1 MRYNDLLKIVF
12 ESLQRHI
19 SKSCKLAENITN
31 DIYPSIKNNISLSIL
46 LFVLDEDQKISV
58 LGNMS
63 GNIVSCTVKE
73 YPKNMAHKWDFDCD
87 VIKLVF
93 SDDEITIW
101 IDGD

>member
-1 MRYNDLLKIVF
+1 MRYNDLLKIVS

-19 SKSCKLAENITN
+19 LKSCKLSENITN
-31 DIYPSIKNNISLSIL
+31 DIYSTIKNTISLSS
-46 LFVLDEDQKISV
+46 LFLVLDEDQKISV

-73 YPKNMAHKWDFDCD
+73 YPQNMAHKWDLDCD
-87 VIKLVF
+87 VIKIVF

>member
-1 MRYNDLLKIVF
+1 MRYNDLLKIVS

-19 SKSCKLAENITN
+19 SKSCKLSENLTN
-31 DIYPSIKNNISLSIL
+31 DIYSTIKNTISLSSL
-46 LFVLDEDQKISV
+46 LLVLDEDQKISV

-73 YPKNMAHKWDFDCD
+73 YPKNMAHKWDLGCD
-87 VIKLVF
+87 VIKIVL

>member
-1 MRYNDLLKIVF
+1 MRYNDLLKIVS

-19 SKSCKLAENITN
+19 SKSCKLAENITS
-31 DIYPSIKNNISLSIL
+31 DIYTTIKTNISLSSL
-46 LFVLDEDQKISV
+46 LLVLDDNQNISV

-73 YPKNMAHKWDFDCD
+73 YPNNMAHKWDMDCD
-87 VIKLVF
+87 VIKVVF

>member
-1 MRYNDLLKIVF
+1 MRYNDLLKIVS

-19 SKSCKLAENITN
+19 VKSCKLAENITN
-31 DIYPSIKNNISLSIL
+31 DIYQAIKTNISLSSIL
-46 LFVLDEDQKISV
+46 LVLDDDQNISV

-73 YPKNMAHKWDFDCD
+73 YPKNMAHKWDLDCD
-87 VIKLVF
+87 VIKVVF
-93 SDDEITIW
+93 SDNEITIW